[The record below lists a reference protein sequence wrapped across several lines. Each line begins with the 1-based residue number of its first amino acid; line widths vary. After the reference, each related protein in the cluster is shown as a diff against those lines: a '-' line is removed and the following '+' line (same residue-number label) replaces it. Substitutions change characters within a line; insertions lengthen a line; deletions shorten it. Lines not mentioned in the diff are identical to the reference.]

1 MEIEQPVPEFKLNDG
16 RRRQRNRRGNISFGF
31 ECEGH
36 GYRAAAGYFDDG
48 ALAEIFLDVP
58 GKAGTSVQS
67 NANTAAILTSLLL
80 QHAVAPETIRGSV
93 SGPIAVA
100 LHMVAE
106 MERTP

>member
-1 MEIEQPVPEFKLNDG
+1 MGLP
-16 RRRQRNRRGNISFGF
+16 NRRGNISFGF
-31 ECEGH
+31 QCEGH
-36 GYRAAAGYFDDG
+36 GYRATAGYFDDG
-48 ALAEIFLDVP
+48 GLAEIFLDVP

-100 LHMVAE
+100 LDMVAA
-106 MERTP
+106 MEGAPT